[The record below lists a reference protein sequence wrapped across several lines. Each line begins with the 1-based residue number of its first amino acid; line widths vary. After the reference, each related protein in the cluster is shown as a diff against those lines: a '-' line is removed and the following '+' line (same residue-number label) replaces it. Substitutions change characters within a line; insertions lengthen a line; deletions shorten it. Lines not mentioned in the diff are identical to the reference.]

1 MPKDFVCLKCP
12 SMSYFASYKDLSEHK
27 VLVHTA
33 GSVTTS
39 SLTSSSSRTAPV
51 VQPGFRHPSTR
62 FSLVNRDQDFCDF
75 ISQSN
80 KRVAETTFNNMHG
93 TLANVGSPEGVAWRS
108 KPNMGALE
116 KVTMLDFVNYLV
128 LLKNCTVQCTNV
140 HVKDFPIQK
149 PV

>member
-1 MPKDFVCLKCP
+1 MEKPKDFVCLKCP
-12 SMSYFASYKDLSEHK
+12 DMSYFASYKELSEHK

-39 SLTSSSSRTAPV
+39 SLTSPQSSSRGTERPL

-116 KVTMLDFVNYLV
+116 KVTVLDFFFILV
-128 LLKNCTVQCTNV
+128 LLAAT
-140 HVKDFPIQK
+140 HL
-149 PV
+149 